1 MNGLCTMLEPG
12 DVLRA
17 RSVVKLRFADSRLPP
32 RHQRYQKRRASSYK
46 AKEFLER
53 NGWLVTQRGP
63 RAQTRSRTFAA
74 RRQLWGMNMLSRRAL
89 LTALFATGV
98 VTGLATAIATAA
110 PSQAETQTHS
120 GRSIA
125 VMRRTKRSRPRAEQ
139 RRYGA
144 EPKQ

>member
-12 DVLRA
+12 NVPRA
-17 RSVVKLRFADSRLPP
+17 RSVVKLRFAVSRLPP
-32 RHQRYQKRRASSYK
+32 RHRRYQKRRASSCK
-46 AKEFLER
+46 AKAFLER

-110 PSQAETQTHS
+110 PYQAETQTHS

-125 VMRRTKRSRPRAEQ
+125 VMRRAKRSRVRAE
-139 RRYGA
+139 
-144 EPKQ
+144 